1 MPLRSFT
8 DPSGVEWAVWD
19 TFPTAPGP
27 VRETYGGGWLT
38 FEAKALGA
46 KRRLAPVPLYWAN
59 ADEAELHQLLAR
71 AKPVE
76 PTPPRGV
83 ERLE

>member
-46 KRRLAPVPLYWAN
+46 KRRLAPVPL
-59 ADEAELHQLLAR
+59 
-71 AKPVE
+71 
-76 PTPPRGV
+76 
-83 ERLE
+83 